1 MPFKHN
7 AARRHHIP
15 RARYRVTNW
24 PAYEAGLRRR
34 GDLTFWVEEAA
45 LAGWQAPR
53 RSTPGGQ
60 PRYSELAI
68 ELVLTLRLVF
78 HLALRQAEGFA
89 RSVLALLGLAL
100 PVPDHT
106 TLSRRGRA
114 FAGRQ
119 PRVGASTGPVHL
131 VLDSTGLELFG
142 QGEWCAAKHGR
153 LRRRWLKLHIGVDAT
168 TGEIAAHMLTDSE
181 ADDAAQTPA
190 LLCQCEGTLASVTAD
205 GAYDRD
211 PVYQA
216 VAAWQPGSPPEVIIP
231 PRADAVLSTADPDGQ
246 SPRGRHI
253 RLVEP
258 RGSPDMAERGR
269 IGWQRG
275 TGYGKRNQV
284 ENAIGRYK
292 HLIGPKLQ
300 ARSRPNQ
307 HGEVAL
313 AAQVLNRMIRQAKP
327 VSVRR

>member
-7 AARRHHIP
+7 ASRRHRIP
-15 RARYRVTNW
+15 QARYRVTNW
-24 PAYEAGLRRR
+24 PSYEAGLRRR
-34 GDLTFWVEEAA
+34 GDLTVWVDEAA

-53 RSTPGGQ
+53 RSTPGGP

-89 RSVLALLGLAL
+89 RSVLQLLGMAL

-119 PRVGASTGPVHL
+119 AHIKAGTGPLHL

-142 QGEWCAAKHGR
+142 RGEWCAVKHGR
-153 LRRRWLKLHIGVDAT
+153 LRRRWVKLHLGVDAS
-168 TGEIAAHMLTDSE
+168 TGEITAHVLTDGD
-181 ADDAAQTPA
+181 ADDAVQASG
-190 LLCQCEGTLASVTAD
+190 LLRQCEGILASVTAD

-216 VAAWQPGSPPEVIIP
+216 AMAQQPGPPPEVVIP
-231 PRADAVLSTADPDGQ
+231 PRADAALGTTDPDKQ
-246 SPRGRHI
+246 NPRDRHI
-253 RLVEP
+253 RL
-258 RGSPDMAERGR
+258 MAERGR
-269 IGWQRG
+269 IGWQRA
-275 TGYGKRNQV
+275 TGYGKRNHA
-284 ENAIGRYK
+284 ETTMGRYK
-292 HLIGPKLQ
+292 HLIGPKLR
-300 ARSRPNQ
+300 ARSRPAQ

-313 AAQVLNRMIRQAKP
+313 AVQVLNRMIREAKS